1 MPKKLFISI
10 SLLIVLGVLGFFLFK
25 SYFTFEPE
33 IKTEKIAFKE
43 LPGWQKD
50 NIKEA
55 LPALQNNCAAL
66 EKLPA
71 EYKLATDYIDFGT
84 PADWQGFCNKIK
96 DFKGENKD
104 LYRLLAEETVPY
116 KLITK
121 DKKKGVFT
129 GYYEAELKGSNE
141 KTEKYNVPVYGRPY
155 DMVQIDLRD
164 FGIEADKPKFF
175 AMVKDGKVVPY
186 VSRKEFE
193 KAPNAPVLVWVD
205 SVVDLFIMQI
215 QGSGRVQTENGEHI
229 KIGYAANNEHPF
241 VGIGSLMM
249 KNGLL
254 EKGKSSMPE
263 IKDWLLK
270 NPEKARELMA
280 ENPRYIFFK
289 INESEGP
296 FGALGVPLTPK
307 RSLAVDTNY
316 IALGV
321 PLWLDTVDADGNKIQ
336 QLMTAQDIGKA
347 IKGKIRGDF
356 FWGFGEEAFL
366 QAGRMK
372 SAGEYFV
379 LLPKAKAED

>member
-1 MPKKLFISI
+1 
-10 SLLIVLGVLGFFLFK
+10 
-25 SYFTFEPE
+25 
-33 IKTEKIAFKE
+33 
-43 LPGWQKD
+43 
-50 NIKEA
+50 
-55 LPALQNNCAAL
+55 
-66 EKLPA
+66 
-71 EYKLATDYIDFGT
+71 
-84 PADWQGFCNKIK
+84 
-96 DFKGENKD
+96 
-104 LYRLLAEETVPY
+104 
-116 KLITK
+116 
-121 DKKKGVFT
+121 
-129 GYYEAELKGSNE
+129 
-141 KTEKYNVPVYGRPY
+141 
-155 DMVQIDLRD
+155 
-164 FGIEADKPKFF
+164 
-175 AMVKDGKVVPY
+175 
-186 VSRKEFE
+186 
-193 KAPNAPVLVWVD
+193 
-205 SVVDLFIMQI
+205 
-215 QGSGRVQTENGEHI
+215 
-229 KIGYAANNEHPF
+229 
-241 VGIGSLMM
+241 
-249 KNGLL
+249 
-254 EKGKSSMPE
+254 MPE